1 MDAQGGAFLENG
13 RGAGNFARSRLSGGS
28 WAMSEPSWSAE
39 GRLKAGC
46 SQDLG
51 TCKIPDPEPLVGGV
65 GTKQKRAEM

>member
-1 MDAQGGAFLENG
+1 MSNFLENG

-46 SQDLG
+46 SQDWLPHWAAAFSSFVE
-51 TCKIPDPEPLVGGV
+51 TPL
-65 GTKQKRAEM
+65 AS